1 MRVLLMNRR
10 NRTKEKIKMKKQL
23 ALKLVAVL
31 MLVSILVTACG
42 PTATPAPTAKPT
54 MDPGMV
60 METATP
66 TQAAAAGLPAV
77 ITLGAVHDLSGA
89 TAVYGTSIKK
99 GIDLAIKQ
107 INEQKYLGDGVTIKV
122 SYEDAAGDPKQA
134 IAAFEKLT
142 ADSNITAI
150 LGPTLSSE
158 AKSADPVAQE
168 AKVPVVAS
176 SNTASGITDI
186 GDYIFRTS
194 LPESAVVP
202 NTVKVTVDALKLKK
216 VAIMYGNDDAF
227 TQSGY
232 DVFKAALTDAK
243 IEILDTETFAKGD
256 TDFATQLTKIKGLNP
271 DAIVVSAL
279 AEEAANIMIQAR
291 TLGIPDSVH
300 IIGGNGFNSPKL
312 AQIAGKAAE
321 GAISGAAW
329 DVSST
334 FPTNVDFVKAFQAE
348 YKADP
353 DQFAAQAYTAAW
365 VAAAAIKNAGSVD
378 HAAVRDALAKI
389 AGLDTPLG
397 KYSFNDKRDPVHE
410 PVVLIVKDGKFA
422 VFQP

>member
-1 MRVLLMNRR
+1 MKVAFRFTLLIALLSML
-10 NRTKEKIKMKKQL
+10 L
-23 ALKLVAVL
+23 A
-31 MLVSILVTACG
+31 ACG
-42 PTATPAPTAKPT
+42 PAAPAQPTEIPVEVPVDVTEAMEAPTEVIEAPT
-54 MDPGMV
+54 EV
-60 METATP
+60 MEAP
-66 TQAAAAGLPAV
+66 TEAMAAGLPAE
-77 ITLGAVHDLSGA
+77 ITLGAVHDLSGP
-89 TAVYGTSIKK
+89 TAVYGTSIQK
-99 GIDLAIKQ
+99 GIDLAIKEV
-107 INEQKYLGDGVTIKV
+107 NAQKFLGDGVTVKV
-122 SYEDAAGDPKQA
+122 AYEDAAGDPKQA

-142 ADSNITAI
+142 ADPNIALI

-158 AKSADPVAQE
+158 AKSADPIAQE

-202 NTVKVTVDALKLKK
+202 NTVKVTVQALGIKK

-232 DVFKAALTDAK
+232 DVFKAALTEAK
-243 IEILDTETFAKGD
+243 VEILTEETFAKGD
-256 TDFATQLTKIKGLNP
+256 TDFSAQLTKIKSLNP

-291 TLGIPDSVH
+291 TTLGIPETVR

-312 AQIAGKAAE
+312 AEIAGKAAE
-321 GAISGAAW
+321 GAISGSAW
-329 DVSST
+329 NVSSSY
-334 FPTNVDFVKAFQAE
+334 PASAKFVEAFTAE
-348 YKADP
+348 YGSAP

-365 VAAAAIKNAGSVD
+365 AAVIAIKNAGSVD
-378 HAAVRDALAKI
+378 HAAIRDALAAIKDI
-389 AGLDTPLG
+389 ETPLG
-397 KYSFNDKRDPVHE
+397 LFAFNDKRDPVHE
-410 PVVLIVKDGKFA
+410 PVVLTIKDGVFV

>member
-1 MRVLLMNRR
+1 
-10 NRTKEKIKMKKQL
+10 MKKQL
-23 ALKLVAVL
+23 ILKLVALL
-31 MLVSILVTACG
+31 MLVSVLVTACG
-42 PTATPAPTAKPT
+42 PAATPAPTTAPEKKATAEPII
-54 MDPGMV
+54 D
-60 METATP
+60 ETATP
-66 TQAAAAGLPAV
+66 TQVAASGLPAE

-89 TAVYGTSIKK
+89 TAVYGTSIQK

-107 INEQKYLGDGVTIKV
+107 INAQKFLGEGVTLKV
-122 SYEDAAGDPKQA
+122 TYEDAAGDPKQA

-176 SNTASGITDI
+176 SNTATGITEI

-194 LPESAVVP
+194 LPESDVVP
-202 NTVKVTVDALKLKK
+202 NTVKVTVAAFGLKK

-232 DVFKAALTDAK
+232 DVFKAALTEAN
-243 IEILDTETFAKGD
+243 IEIVDTETFAKGD
-256 TDFATQLTKIKGLNP
+256 TDFSAQLTKIKGLNP
-271 DAIVVSAL
+271 DAIIVSAL
-279 AEEAANIMIQAR
+279 AEEAANIMVQAR
-291 TLGIPDSVH
+291 TLAIPDSVR

-312 AQIAGKAAE
+312 AENAGEAAE

-329 DVSST
+329 NIASA
-334 FPTNVDFVKAFQAE
+334 FPANVEFVKAFKAE
-348 YKADP
+348 YSSDP

-365 VAAAAIKNAGSVD
+365 VTALAIKNANSVD
-378 HAAVRDALAKI
+378 HAAVRDALAQIK
-389 AGLDTPLG
+389 DFDSPLG
-397 KYSFNDKRDPVHE
+397 IYSFNDKRDPVHA
-410 PVVLIVKDGKFA
+410 PVVLVVKDGQFE

>member
-1 MRVLLMNRR
+1 
-10 NRTKEKIKMKKQL
+10 MKKQIV
-23 ALKLVAVL
+23 LKLVAML
-31 MLVSILVTACG
+31 MLASILATACG
-42 PTATPAPTAKPT
+42 SPAPVATAEPT
-54 MDPGMV
+54 MDSNMV
-60 METATP
+60 M
-66 TQAAAAGLPAV
+66 LPAE

-89 TAVYGTSIKK
+89 TAVYGTAIQK
-99 GIDLAIKQ
+99 GIDLAVKQ
-107 INEQKYLGDGVTIKV
+107 INEQKYLGEGVTLKV
-122 SYEDAAGDPKQA
+122 TYEDAAGDPKQA

-142 ADSNITAI
+142 ADKNITAI

-168 AKVPVVAS
+168 AKVPVIAS
-176 SNTASGITDI
+176 SNTATGITEI

-202 NTVKVTVDALKLKK
+202 NTVKVTVAALGLKK
-216 VAIMYGNDDAF
+216 VAVMYGNDDAF

-232 DVFKAALTDAK
+232 DVFKVALTDAK

-271 DAIVVSAL
+271 DAIIVSAL

-312 AQIAGKAAE
+312 AEIAGKNAE
-321 GAISGAAW
+321 GAISGSAW
-329 DVSST
+329 NIASS
-334 FPTNVDFVKAFQAE
+334 FPANVDFVKAFQAE
-348 YKADP
+348 YSSDP
-353 DQFAAQAYTAAW
+353 DQFAAQAYTAVW
-365 VAAAAIKNAGSVD
+365 VTALAIKNAGSVD
-378 HAAVRDALAKI
+378 RAAVRDALAQIKD
-389 AGLDTPLG
+389 LDTPLG
-397 KYSFNDKRDPVHE
+397 KYSFDANRDPLHE
-410 PVVLIVKDGKFA
+410 PVVLIVKDGKFQ